1 MLTEGYVTN
10 TMRYPRST
18 AAAPGDPSLDPFGG
32 STDLASRLTDEPVN
46 FIAIQHDDDFVRLR
60 RRLLHFVF
68 PMTALFLGW
77 YFCYVLLAAY
87 ARSFMSF
94 RLFGEINVGL
104 VLGLLQFVSTVLITI
119 WYVRFAKRDIDPEV
133 ERIRARAGMAP
144 AGTTPA

>member
-1 MLTEGYVTN
+1 MTN
-10 TMRYPRST
+10 TTGYPT
-18 AAAPGDPSLDPFGG
+18 AAAAATDNSDLSPFGG
-32 STDLASRLTDEPVN
+32 SLDPASRLTDGSVN
-46 FIAIQHDDDFVRLR
+46 FIAIQQDDDFVRLR
-60 RRLLHFVF
+60 GRLLRFVF

-119 WYVRFAKRDIDPEV
+119 RYVRFAKRDIDPEV
-133 ERIRARAGMAP
+133 ERIRVRTGNVHPGTAGT
-144 AGTTPA
+144 GTTPA